1 MKIIRVE
8 KMILSNFQGIKALE
22 LNMTAN
28 DTVIRGDNATGKTTV
43 ANAMTWLLFNDSSD
57 GAKNF
62 SPKTLNEDG
71 EMHNL
76 EHGVEITFSCNDGSS
91 RKFKKI
97 YKEVYK
103 KKRGSNNKEFT
114 GHTTDYFCDTVPLNL
129 SEFEQSIIEFFGLKQ
144 DKIKQL
150 MSLNYFAEVMSWQE
164 RRRVLLEICGD
175 INDDDV
181 FNEIEQADDLIEF
194 LNNRSVEDGKKI
206 VANQKS
212 LVNKEIKN
220 IPSRIDEASLFLSEI
235 DFTEKEL
242 TEEIAHTEEHLKAL
256 SNKKDSLVIHDD
268 ETVKTLAQ
276 RALFEAENDLNMA
289 RYAYEGEIREK
300 NNEHLK
306 ISSAKKMELEQLQ
319 NYQEKRK
326 RNLNSLQNK
335 LDDMKALKAKLY
347 EEHRTISQTVWEE
360 SQAICPTC
368 HQTLPDD
375 QIDALKNDF
384 NITKSNKL
392 EAIIERGKKDCSK
405 QAIKALEEEIST
417 LDNVIADEDVK
428 ISKFKLALSNHE
440 ATQPS
445 FVVFEETDE
454 YKQLNKAVYE
464 AKKALEN
471 TQTTNVLSEEA
482 QQIDEEIASAKA
494 HMKQLEKKQY
504 MLENNKQIKKRIK
517 ALEKEE
523 KELAKNYEKLERI
536 EFLCEQFIKTKVA
549 MLSDNINN
557 CFETCRFKLFSEQI
571 NGGIK
576 EDCEVLVNCDGVLVP
591 YRLAN
596 HASKINAGLEIAQV
610 LNEYYQVI
618 VPIFIDNA
626 ESVTRFKG
634 VENQLIK
641 LVVDENYKT
650 LTIA

>member
-8 KMILSNFQGIKALE
+8 KMVLSNFQGIKALE
-22 LNMTAN
+22 LNMPAN
-28 DTVIRGDNATGKTTV
+28 NAIIRGDNATGKTTV
-43 ANAMTWLLFNDSSD
+43 ANAMTWLLFNDASD
-57 GAKNF
+57 GSKNF

-76 EHGVEITFSCNDGSS
+76 EHAVEITFSCNDGGS
-91 RKFKKI
+91 RKFKKV

-103 KKRGSNNKEFT
+103 KKRGSNNKEFA
-114 GHTTDYFCDTVPLNL
+114 GHTTDYFCDAVPLNL

-150 MSLNYFAEVMSWQE
+150 MSLNHFAEVMSWQE

-181 FNEIEQADDLIEF
+181 FNVIEQGDELIEF

-242 TEEIAHTEEHLKAL
+242 IEEIAHTEERLKAL
-256 SNKKDSLVIHDD
+256 SNKKDSLVSHDD
-268 ETVKTLAQ
+268 EAVKTLAQ

-289 RYAYEGEIREK
+289 RYAHEGEMREQS
-300 NNEHLK
+300 NEHFK
-306 ISSAKKMELEQLQ
+306 ISSAKKMELEQLK
-319 NYQEKRK
+319 NNQEKRK
-326 RNLNSLQNK
+326 RDLNSLQK
-335 LDDMKALKAKLY
+335 QLEDMKDLKAKLY
-347 EEHRTISQTVWEE
+347 EEHRSISQTLWDE

-368 HQTLPDD
+368 HQALPDD
-375 QIDALKNDF
+375 QIDVLKNDF
-384 NITKSNKL
+384 NVTKSNKL

-405 QAIKALEEEIST
+405 QAIKALEEEIAT
-417 LDNVIADEDVK
+417 LGSVIADEDTK
-428 ISKFKLALSNHE
+428 ILKLKTVIEKQE
-440 ATQPS
+440 AER
-445 FVVFEETDE
+445 VVFIGFEETDE
-454 YKQLNKAVYE
+454 YKQLSQAVYK

-471 TQTTNVLSEEA
+471 TQTTNILSEEA
-482 QQIDEEIASAKA
+482 QQIDEALADAKA

-549 MLSDNINN
+549 MLSDNINS

-626 ESVTRFKG
+626 ESVTRFKS